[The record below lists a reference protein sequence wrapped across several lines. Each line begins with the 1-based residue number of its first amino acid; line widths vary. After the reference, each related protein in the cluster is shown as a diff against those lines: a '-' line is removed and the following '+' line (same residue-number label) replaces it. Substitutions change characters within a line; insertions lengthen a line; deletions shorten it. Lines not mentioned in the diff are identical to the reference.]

1 MHKLKFA
8 FVVIYWYYCWMWT
21 CIVHEK
27 VVLRETD
34 VGSNHWLF
42 NNLSGSLSWTITLH
56 DHVLPGCEIVPNTGT
71 NATKFFT
78 LVTKSWKLVAK
89 LVTRMFHHDLT
100 CRYSEL
106 LGSAKI
112 NPRQTSSL
120 SLIPKC
126 STCISITRHHIGFK
140 LQVSLKVVYHQS

>member
-21 CIVHEK
+21 CIIHEK

-56 DHVLPGCEIVPNTGT
+56 DHVLPGCEIAPNTGT

-89 LVTRMFHHDLT
+89 LATRMFHHDLT

-106 LGSAKI
+106 LESAKI
-112 NPRQTSSL
+112 NPWQTSLL